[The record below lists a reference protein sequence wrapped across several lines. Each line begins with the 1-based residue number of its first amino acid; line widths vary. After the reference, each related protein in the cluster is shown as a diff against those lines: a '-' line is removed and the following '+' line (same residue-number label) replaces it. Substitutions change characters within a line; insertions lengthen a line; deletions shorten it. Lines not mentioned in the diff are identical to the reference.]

1 MSRRQLP
8 LLEIA
13 LLIAGLA
20 FVSPCGVA
28 LLNSFKTSQ
37 QITMDPLA
45 LPVSPSVA
53 SYSELFSGVNLLVPM
68 RNSFLMTVAVIV
80 GLIGTAPTAAYSIV
94 RRRMAA
100 GRTLE
105 LLFLAGLTIPFQV
118 VLVPLLQ
125 EFRLLRIEFTYLA
138 LWLHYVSWGLPM
150 CVFIYSRFLST
161 IPRELEEAAA
171 IDGCGPIRT
180 FWRVIFP
187 LLRPCTASIVIFW
200 GLWIWNDFVQAFVIM
215 GPDRAQLAFV
225 ELFRY
230 MSDKYVKDWSI
241 IFAGVVVLSA
251 PVTLLY
257 LAMQRYFVKGLT
269 AGSIK

>member
-1 MSRRQLP
+1 MSRRGFP
-8 LLEIA
+8 LLEIV
-13 LLIAGLA
+13 LLLAGLA
-20 FVSPCGVA
+20 FVSPCGIA
-28 LLNSFKTSQ
+28 LVNSFKTSRE
-37 QITMDPLA
+37 ITMDPLA
-45 LPVSPSVA
+45 LPAPPSLE
-53 SYSELFSGVNLLVPM
+53 SYDRLFSGVRLLVPM
-68 RNSFLMTVAVIV
+68 RNSLLMTVAVIA
-80 GLIGTAPTAAYSIV
+80 GLIGTAPMAAYSIV
-94 RRRMAA
+94 RRPMRV
-100 GRTLE
+100 GRALE

-161 IPRELEEAAA
+161 IPKELEEAAA
-171 IDGCGPIRT
+171 LDGCGPITT
-180 FWRVIFP
+180 FWRVVFP

-215 GPDRAQLAFV
+215 GPERAQLAFV

-230 MSDKYVKDWSI
+230 ISDKYVKDWSI

-251 PVTLLY
+251 PVTILY

>member
-1 MSRRQLP
+1 MTRRRVP
-8 LLEIA
+8 IPEMA
-13 LLIAGLA
+13 LLIGGLA
-20 FVSPCGVA
+20 FVAPCGVA

-37 QITMDPLA
+37 EITMDPLA
-45 LPVSPSVA
+45 LPA
-53 SYSELFSGVNLLVPM
+53 RFAFTSYTELFSGVHLLIPM
-68 RNSFLMTVAVIV
+68 RNSLLMTVAVIV

-94 RRRMAA
+94 RRRMAS
-100 GRTLE
+100 GRALE

-125 EFRLLRIEFTYLA
+125 EFRLLRIEFTYVA

-171 IDGCGPIRT
+171 LDGCGPVAT

-187 LLRPCTASIVIFW
+187 LLRPCTASIIIFW
-200 GLWIWNDFVQAFVIM
+200 GLWIWNDFVQAFVVM
-215 GPDRAQLAFV
+215 GPDRAHLAFV

-230 MSDKYVKDWSI
+230 ISDKYVKNWST

-251 PVTLLY
+251 PVTILY

-269 AGSIK
+269 AGSLK

>member
-1 MSRRQLP
+1 MTGRRLP
-8 LLEIA
+8 ILEVA

-37 QITMDPLA
+37 EITMDPLA
-45 LPVSPSVA
+45 LPAHPTLA
-53 SYSELFSGVNLLVPM
+53 SYAELFSGVRLLVPM
-68 RNSFLMTVAVIV
+68 RNSLLMTIAVIV
-80 GLIGTAPTAAYSIV
+80 GLIATAPTAAYSIV
-94 RRRMAA
+94 RRPMAT
-100 GRTLE
+100 GRALE
-105 LLFLAGLTIPFQV
+105 LTFLAGLTIPFQV

-150 CVFIYSRFLST
+150 CVFIYSRFLGT
-161 IPRELEEAAA
+161 VPRELEEAAA
-171 IDGCGPIRT
+171 LDGCGPIAT

-200 GLWIWNDFVQAFVIM
+200 GLWIWNDFVQAFVVM

-225 ELFRY
+225 ELFRFI
-230 MSDKYVKDWSI
+230 SDKYVKNWST

-251 PVTLLY
+251 PVTVLY

-269 AGSIK
+269 AGSTK